1 MLFLL
6 PPLVVRASTWW
17 SPLASGRLE
26 PGSRGFLHWWFTAQ
40 WQVIFTRLPMLEE
53 TIRMIPGLY
62 SLWLRLW
69 GARVGALVYWSPGV
83 VILDRPLVRIG
94 KRVIFGVG
102 ARLNPHVLAPNGPR
116 RMALYLSPITIGDDA
131 LVGGYSLLLP
141 GCEVAEGEVTPP
153 FRTIHAF
160 SRFANGRRAGS
171 VASGASGRT
180 DHDGGRRVTDAFGR
194 IASCARA
201 NWKMK
206 AALSAG
212 LTLFFCVPYFT
223 LQRLTLFPARTL
235 PLSAIDRA
243 IDFDPRW
250 VWAYQSVYLLLT
262 IVPWMVT
269 TRPELRRYARGF
281 LLLSGVGFVF
291 FLLMPV
297 RGPRPDIEAA
307 DVMFRILQWYDRP
320 LNCFPS
326 LHVGLAVYTVLFA
339 TSVSRG
345 RMTPAARWSVS
356 VAGVAL
362 DRAHRVRG
370 AGDETALR
378 NRPPGR
384 RAPGV
389 RLHWWTWHSPMQR
402 LRPARGER
410 SLRAPQRERVGVGP
424 REQ

>member
-1 MLFLL
+1 
-6 PPLVVRASTWW
+6 
-17 SPLASGRLE
+17 
-26 PGSRGFLHWWFTAQ
+26 
-40 WQVIFTRLPMLEE
+40 MLEE

-102 ARLNPHVLAPNGPR
+102 VRLNPHVLAPNGPR
-116 RMALYLSPITIGDDA
+116 RMALYLSPIAIGDDA

-141 GCEVAEGEVTPP
+141 GCEVADGEVTPP
-153 FRTIHAF
+153 FRTMHAF
-160 SRFANGRRAGS
+160 SRFENGRRYRSRRQCDGWRQA
-171 VASGASGRT
+171 ARADLGR
-180 DHDGGRRVTDAFGR
+180 GRRVTERFGR
-194 IASCARA
+194 VASCARA
-201 NWKMK
+201 NWRMK

-250 VWAYQSVYLLLT
+250 VWAYQSAYLLLT

-281 LLLSGVGFVF
+281 LLLSGVGFVC

-297 RGPRPDIEAA
+297 RGPRPDIEPA

-320 LNCFPS
+320 LNSFPS
-326 LHVGLAVYTVLFA
+326 LHVGLAAYTVLFA
-339 TSVSRG
+339 TSVSRCRDDAG
-345 RMTPAARWSVS
+345 GPLVGP

-370 AGDETALR
+370 AGDEAALR
-378 NRPPGR
+378 NRPPGG
-384 RAPGV
+384 RAAGV
-389 RLHWWTWHSPMQR
+389 RLPLVDLASLAPHAAPAARASEGCPPPLVADIAGDQ
-402 LRPARGER
+402 LRRGLAVARMER
-410 SLRAPQRERVGVGP
+410 SRAEAEGP
-424 REQ
+424 ASITKEHGSC